1 MQGDIPSSLTPS
13 SKDSQEDELE
23 RQMNQLLAKEPPMII
38 AKKDR
43 KPKPQ
48 KFGVGLFLED
58 EEDQQKEDDSATLVS
73 KKPLP
78 SRFDKAIIDDEM
90 VNEELHVDHVV
101 APNNFMFP
109 NTS

>member
-1 MQGDIPSSLTPS
+1 M
-13 SKDSQEDELE
+13 
-23 RQMNQLLAKEPPMII
+23 
-38 AKKDR
+38 
-43 KPKPQ
+43 
-48 KFGVGLFLED
+48 
-58 EEDQQKEDDSATLVS
+58 S